1 MINYDV
7 KNRWTGDV
15 QFTAEI
21 EADETDGR
29 SWKLRL
35 ATQWAIKNK
44 ANLSGADLSGADLS
58 GADLSGA
65 NLSGANLSGAD
76 LSGANLSGA
85 NLRRAELRRANL
97 SGANLS
103 GAPKV
108 ENIHQKVAAAVKGGD
123 RLCMDVW
130 HHPCGTKHC
139 RAGWVVTLAGE
150 DGAKLEDKIGTAA
163 AAAAIYMASDPEIK
177 KIPDFYAS
185 NEEALEDILACAE
198 REKVRAS

>member
-1 MINYDV
+1 
-7 KNRWTGDV
+7 
-15 QFTAEI
+15 
-21 EADETDGR
+21 
-29 SWKLRL
+29 
-35 ATQWAIKNK
+35 
-44 ANLSGADLSGADLS
+44 
-58 GADLSGA
+58 
-65 NLSGANLSGAD
+65 
-76 LSGANLSGA
+76 
-85 NLRRAELRRANL
+85 
-97 SGANLS
+97 
-103 GAPKV
+103 
-108 ENIHQKVAAAVKGGD
+108 
-123 RLCMDVW
+123 MDVW